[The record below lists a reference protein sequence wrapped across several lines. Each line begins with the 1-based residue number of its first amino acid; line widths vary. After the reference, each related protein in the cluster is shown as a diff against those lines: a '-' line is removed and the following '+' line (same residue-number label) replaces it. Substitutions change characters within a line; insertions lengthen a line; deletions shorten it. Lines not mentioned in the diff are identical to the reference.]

1 MVSCIRRLGRR
12 RPGCRSTP
20 GIRSQDCGVGAHGW
34 PPSARNR
41 VAKGGSEK
49 RTAAE
54 KREYIRHCRPRGV
67 SIAEGCRLMG
77 IGRSTFYDTPD
88 VRTRDLTIVAEMKTI
103 CDEFEA
109 YGYRRVD
116 AELRHRGIVVNA
128 KKIRRLMREHALNPK
143 QRRRFVATTD
153 SDHNY
158 PIFPNLAKNM
168 KLGGPNQLWVADIT
182 YVTIA
187 TGLVYLAAILDAWSR
202 RVVGYAISRSIDARL
217 AVAAL
222 KEAWS
227 SLTSKIWTPSL
238 DPATRASGVC
248 EISLSSISGSCRYH
262 STKVVDGLCT
272 ATARKAFPSRRKR
285 LPNFA
290 SQRRTAFASMASNTG
305 SSSPGELLM
314 T

>member
-1 MVSCIRRLGRR
+1 MIRRPPRSTLF
-12 RPGCRSTP
+12 PYTTLFRSTP

-41 VAKGGSEK
+41 VPKGGSEK
-49 RTAAE
+49 RTTAE

-77 IGRSTFYDTPD
+77 IGRSAFYDTPE
-88 VRTRDLTIVAEMKTI
+88 VRARELTIVAEIKTI

-116 AELRHRGIVVNA
+116 AELRPRGIGVNA
-128 KKIRRLMREHALNPK
+128 KKNRRLMSEHALNPR
-143 QRRRFVATTD
+143 QRRRFIATTD

-168 KLGGPNQLWVADIT
+168 QFDGPNQLWVADIT

-187 TGLVYLAAILDAWSR
+187 TGFVYLAAILDAWSR

-222 KEAWS
+222 KAD
-227 SLTSKIWTPSL
+227 I
-238 DPATRASGVC
+238 
-248 EISLSSISGSCRYH
+248 
-262 STKVVDGLCT
+262 
-272 ATARKAFPSRRKR
+272 
-285 LPNFA
+285 
-290 SQRRTAFASMASNTG
+290 
-305 SSSPGELLM
+305 
-314 T
+314 